1 MNADRIT
8 SPQNLRV
15 KEVVRLRDHR
25 GRDERGRIVIDGRRE
40 VLRAVEAGVEIAELY
55 YCPSLLGADDEER
68 VLAPAR
74 GRQIELVEV
83 TEPVFAKMSYGDRA
97 EGLLAVAGRPMRAL
111 DGLRLGSRPL
121 IAVVEGVEK
130 PGNLG
135 AILRSADAA
144 GVDAVIAADPAADI
158 YGPNAIRASLG
169 TVFTV
174 PLVEAPAEETSLWLD
189 RRGLSIVAACPAGG
203 QVYTE
208 VDMTGPTAVVLGSEA
223 HGLTTAWQQP
233 CIVQAVVPMRGRADS
248 LNLSITAAL
257 FFYEALRQRGG
268 GSSVAPRV
276 AGVSR

>member
-1 MNADRIT
+1 MNTDRI
-8 SPQNLRV
+8 SSAQNARV

-40 VLRAVEAGVEIAELY
+40 LLRAVEAGVEIIELY
-55 YCPSLLGADDEER
+55 YCPSLLGADDEQQ

-74 GRQIELVEV
+74 GRQVELAEV

-97 EGLLAVAGRPMRAL
+97 EGLLAVARRPMRTL
-111 DGLRLGSRPL
+111 DGLRLGPRPL

-144 GVDAVIAADPAADI
+144 GVDAVVAADPATDI
-158 YGPNAIRASLG
+158 YGPNAIRASMG

-174 PLVEAPAEETSLWLD
+174 PLVEATVEQTSLWLD
-189 RRGLSIVAACPAGG
+189 RRGLSIVAASPAGG
-203 QVYTE
+203 EVYTE

-223 HGLTTAWQQP
+223 HGLTAAWGHFGL
-233 CIVQAVVPMRGRADS
+233 IRATVPMRGRADS
-248 LNLSITAAL
+248 LNVSITAAL
-257 FFYEALRQRGG
+257 FFYEALRQR
-268 GSSVAPRV
+268 SARSVGPPRPT
-276 AGVSR
+276 

>member
-1 MNADRIT
+1 MKADRIS
-8 SPQNLRV
+8 SPQNDRI

-40 VLRAVEAGVEIAELY
+40 LLRAVEAGVEITELY
-55 YCPSLLGADDEER
+55 YCPSLLGADDEEQ

-74 GRQIELVEV
+74 DRQVELVEV
-83 TEPVFAKMSYGDRA
+83 TESVFTKMSYGDRA
-97 EGLLAVAGRPMRAL
+97 EGLLAVARRPTRTL
-111 DGLRLGSRPL
+111 DDLRLGPQPL

-144 GVDAVIAADPAADI
+144 GVAAVIAADPATDI

-169 TVFTV
+169 TVFSV
-174 PLVEAPAEETSLWLD
+174 PLVEATAEETSLWLD
-189 RRGLSIVAACPAGG
+189 RRGLSIVAASPTGG
-203 QVYTE
+203 KAYTE

-223 HGLTTAWQQP
+223 HGLTAAWQQSR
-233 CIVQAVVPMRGRADS
+233 IIQAVVPMRGRADS

-257 FFYEALRQRGG
+257 FFYEALRQRTTI
-268 GSSVAPRV
+268 R
-276 AGVSR
+276 